1 MTTHVNVIICT
12 PGHSLMGVYV
22 RSLLETIN
30 ELSNQNIS
38 FAYSNEYSSH
48 VGDAREATLNG
59 GKANNIEETR
69 PFNGQVTYDKLIW
82 IDSDIAWKP
91 EDFMK
96 LYKSDKDVLSGGYL
110 LGNGDVTVYPQKLGG
125 PLKYT
130 DVLEMEEP
138 IKVHGIGMGFVAIK
152 QGVFEK
158 LTRPWFQ
165 SVEVTMKDS
174 ETEKE
179 FTFPIMGEDISLCE
193 RIHRAGFDIWF
204 DPTIRVEHN
213 KMMKLTWEGIKP

>member
-59 GKANNIEETR
+59 GKENNIEETR

-110 LGNGDVTVYPQKLGG
+110 LGNGDVTVYPKQLGG

>member
-12 PGHSLMGVYV
+12 PGHSLMGAYV

-59 GKANNIEETR
+59 GKENNIEETR